1 MSRSC
6 VLASQTRVTPVKD
19 PVTKRDPSGLNAIVS
34 RMLSSVESVSVHFHE
49 EASQNTTSGYSD
61 RTAAIWFPSGLNTA
75 AVAGESGYWPPV
87 SFLAGPSFLHSHSC
101 TVVSSAGV
109 ALVSPEAIR
118 IWSLCGLKTTEF
130 TTSRIANRATVVR
143 EERLH
148 TLTLLSREPDTR

>member
-19 PVTKRDPSGLNAIVS
+19 PVTKRDPSGLNAIVP
-34 RMLSSVESVSVHFHE
+34 RVLSSVESVSVHFHE

-61 RTAAIWFPSGLNTA
+61 RTATIWFPSGLNTA
-75 AVAGESGYWPPV
+75 AVAGESGYLPPV
-87 SFLAGPSFLHSHSC
+87 SFLGGPSFLHSHSC
-101 TVVSSAGV
+101 TVVSSAEV
-109 ALVSPEAIR
+109 LVSPEAIR
-118 IWSLCGLKTTEF
+118 IRSPCGLKTTEF